1 MRMNTKFTPWLALA
15 VAALIAGTAVADDR
29 NFLRQLNAPPNL
41 IFILDT
47 SGSMIGTPEEPYG
60 AARAAFP
67 FAMVPGGGDDPY
79 SRMGIAKSVL
89 KDFLED
95 VDANYVLAGYA
106 QGRPPDPEFPVP
118 RKHWVY

>member
-15 VAALIAGTAVADDR
+15 VAALLAGTAVADDR

-95 VDANYVLAGYA
+95 VDANYVLAGYD

-118 RKHWVY
+118 R